1 MTSLS
6 SIDLVVFGV
15 YISAMI
21 LIGLWGGR
29 KKKVTAAEFFITNKA
44 LPWYIIGFSF
54 IAATV
59 SAQQLIGSVGFSY
72 RYGLAVANWEWLNG
86 FAILL
91 LVFIFVPFYIRKKI
105 VTMPQFLGLRYD
117 RATQRLFAYITLLTY
132 IFINLAGVIYS
143 GAFALHAIFGINIG
157 VGIWSLAVIA
167 GVFTIYGGMESVAW
181 TNVLQSVLLLL
192 SGVLIFIL
200 GWYALPG
207 GWAQIIGSG
216 ERSQL
221 LLPSSH
227 PDLPGTGLFVLM
239 VSTNVWFFCTNQSI
253 NQSSLG
259 ARNEWHAKM
268 GVLMVGFL
276 SLFVAVADV
285 FPGMIAYALNPN
297 LERPDESYIYL
308 VNTLVPAGARGL
320 FFAVLCGGTITA
332 IEALVNASST
342 ILTLDIYQ
350 KHFPET
356 DQKKLIAIGRLGSLM
371 TLTIGALWAPVVARF
386 DYIFSYFQECWA
398 FIAIPAA
405 VIFVMG
411 ILWKGVT
418 AKAAWVTLCL
428 SFPMLLLPYVLRLA
442 NISTNVYHV
451 AALVLIFT
459 TFFCWV
465 VSVATK
471 SDAEVSGAR
480 DEAVWKFSMT
490 QLPSSLFPNGYPW
503 YKRVSFWAIGMVV
516 IYVLLYASLVGN
528 TAG

>member
-1 MTSLS
+1 MMQLS
-6 SIDLVVFGV
+6 STDLLVFGG
-15 YISAMI
+15 YISSML
-21 LIGLWGGR
+21 LIGLVAGR
-29 KKKVTAAEFFITNKA
+29 KKKVTASEFFITDKA
-44 LPWYIIGFSF
+44 LPWYVIGFSF

-59 SAQQLIGSVGFSY
+59 SSQQLIGSVGFSY

-105 VTMPQFLGLRYD
+105 VTMPQFLGLRYNES
-117 RATQRLFAYITLLTY
+117 TQRLFAYITLLTY

-143 GAFALHAIFGINIG
+143 GAFALHAIFDVNFSI
-157 VGIWSLAVIA
+157 GIWSLTAIA

-192 SGVLIFIL
+192 SGILIFCL
-200 GWYALPG
+200 GWFALPG
-207 GWAQIIGSG
+207 GWAQIIGTG

-227 PDLPGTGLFVLM
+227 PDLPATGLFVLM

-253 NQSSLG
+253 NQSALG

-285 FPGMIAYALNPN
+285 FPGLIAYALNPN
-297 LERPDESYIYL
+297 LEKPDESYIYL
-308 VNTLVPAGARGL
+308 VNTLAPSGIRGL

-332 IEALVNASST
+332 IEALVNASSA

-350 KHFPET
+350 KKYPQVE
-356 DQKKLIAIGRLGSLM
+356 QKRLITVGRIGSLFILI
-371 TLTIGALWAPVVARF
+371 TGALWAPVVARF
-386 DYIFSYFQECWA
+386 EYIFSYFQECWA

-418 AKAAWVTLCL
+418 SKAAWLTLCL
-428 SFPMLLLPYVLRLA
+428 SFPMLLLPYILR
-442 NISTNVYHV
+442 ITDVSMNVYHV
-451 AALVLIFT
+451 AGFVLVLTIL
-459 TFFCWV
+459 FCWI
-465 VSVATK
+465 VSLATK
-471 SDAEVSGAR
+471 RETEFRSR
-480 DEAVWKFSMT
+480 DEVVWKFSMS

-516 IYVLLYASLVGN
+516 LYVLLYASLTSV
-528 TAG
+528 T

>member
-1 MTSLS
+1 MTQLS
-6 SIDLVVFGV
+6 FTDLLVFGG
-15 YISAMI
+15 YISTML
-21 LIGLWGGR
+21 LIGLVAGR
-29 KKKVTAAEFFITNKA
+29 KKKITAAEFFITNKA
-44 LPWYIIGFSF
+44 LPWYVIGFSF

-59 SAQQLIGSVGFSY
+59 SSQQLIGSVGFAY

-91 LVFIFVPFYIRKKI
+91 LVFIFVPFYIRRKI

-117 RATQRLFAYITLLTY
+117 EATQRLFAYITLLTY

-143 GAFALHAIFGINIG
+143 GAFALHVIFDINFFA
-157 VGIWSLAVIA
+157 GIWALTAIA
-167 GVFTIYGGMESVAW
+167 GLFTVYGGMESVAW

-192 SGVLIFIL
+192 SGILIFFL
-200 GWYALPG
+200 GWLALPG
-207 GWAQIIGSG
+207 GWAQIIGTG

-221 LLPSSH
+221 LLPSTH

-259 ARNEWHAKM
+259 ARDEWHAKM

-285 FPGMIAYALNPN
+285 FPGLIAYALNPN
-297 LERPDESYIYL
+297 LEKPDESYIYL
-308 VNTLVPAGARGL
+308 VNTLAPSGVRGL

-332 IEALVNASST
+332 IEALVNASSA

-350 KHFPET
+350 KKFPKT
-356 DQKKLIAIGRLGSLM
+356 GQKQLIRVGRIGSL
-371 TLTIGALWAPVVARF
+371 LILVIGALWAPVVSRF

-418 AKAAWVTLCL
+418 PKAAWLTLCL
-428 SFPMLLLPYVLRLA
+428 SFPMLLLPYLLRMA
-442 NISTNVYHV
+442 DVSMNVYHV
-451 AALVLIFT
+451 AGFVFVFT
-459 TFFCWV
+459 ILFCWL
-465 VSVATK
+465 VSLASKPNHYTAVH
-471 SDAEVSGAR
+471 
-480 DEAVWKFSMT
+480 DEAVWKFSMNK
-490 QLPSSLFPNGYPW
+490 LPSSLFPNGYPW
-503 YKRVSFWAIGMVV
+503 YRRISVWAIGMVV
-516 IYVLLYASLVGN
+516 LYVLLYASLMSGI
-528 TAG
+528 